1 MNMSVSMLRRQ
12 AGSLAAAFFVALFFA
27 MPAWAV
33 TIQEVVSPK
42 GVRAWL
48 VQDDFVPLVSIRF
61 SFKGGSTQDPAGKE
75 GLANLM
81 TGLFDEGAGDVPS
94 DAYQER
100 LDNIGAEMSFSAT
113 QDDIDGSMRMLNENR
128 DAAFDLLALAVN
140 KPRFDQAPVDRIRQQ
155 IISNI
160 KASERDP
167 STIAAQKFSEALYGN
182 HPYARREQGT
192 EKSLQSITRD
202 DLLAFH
208 RKVFARDNL
217 TIGVVGAISAKE
229 LGPLLDKVF
238 AGLPEKAQLTPIPDA
253 KLALGATTSINY
265 DLPQTSLALVYPG
278 IARKDPG
285 FFAANLMNYTLGD
298 GFSSRLYKEVRE
310 KRGLAYSVGSG
321 LINRDHA
328 QALMISTATRP
339 DRAQEALQ
347 IIRDQV
353 KRMATD
359 GPTAEEL
366 AAAKSYVIGSYA
378 INNLDSSGNIA
389 RTLVA
394 MQQEGLG
401 RDYIDKRVDLINSV
415 TLDQVKAVA
424 KKLLDAAP
432 AILIVGPAQT

>member
-1 MNMSVSMLRRQ
+1 MPVSVFRRQ
-12 AGSLAAAFFVALFFA
+12 MGSLAGALFLTLFCA
-27 MPAWAV
+27 LPAGAV

-48 VQDDFVPLVSIRF
+48 VQDNFVPLVSIRF
-61 SFKGGSTQDPAGKE
+61 SFKGGSTQDPVGKE

-81 TGLFDEGAGDVPS
+81 TGLFDEGAGDIPS

-100 LDNIGAEMSFSAT
+100 LDNIGAEMSFSET
-113 QDDIDGSMRMLNENR
+113 PDDISGSMRMLNENR
-128 DAAFDLLALAVN
+128 NAAFDLLALAVN
-140 KPRFDQAPVDRIRQQ
+140 KPRFDQAPIDRIRQQ
-155 IISNI
+155 VIANI

-167 STIAAQKFSEALYGN
+167 STIAAQKFSEVLYGN

-192 EKSLQSITRD
+192 EQSLMTITRD
-202 DLLAFH
+202 DLLTFH
-208 RKVFARDNL
+208 RKNFARDNL
-217 TIGVVGAISAKE
+217 TIGVVGAISPEE
-229 LGPLLDKVF
+229 LAPLLDKVF
-238 AGLPEKAQLTPIPDA
+238 AGLPEKAELTPIPDA

-265 DLPQTSLALVYPG
+265 DLPQTTLALVYPG
-278 IARKDPG
+278 IARKDPD
-285 FFAANLMNYTLGD
+285 FFAAHLMNYILGD

-310 KRGLAYSVGSG
+310 KRGLAYSVDSS

-339 DRAQEALQ
+339 DRAQEALK

-353 KRMATD
+353 KRMADD

-378 INNLDSSGNIA
+378 INNLDSSGSIA

-394 MQQEGLG
+394 LQQEGLS
-401 RDYIDKRVDLINSV
+401 RDYIDKRAALINSV

-424 KKLLDAAP
+424 KRLLDPAP
-432 AILIVGPAQT
+432 AILMVGPAPK